1 MNSNRT
7 FFYYYLQLSPMNQ
20 SPNVLLNI
28 YCVFVSLAFF
38 IGDLPR
44 NGCCRLRAG
53 MPAKCLLPAG
63 FLGDEMGFR
72 AQQRGDWV
80 SCN

>member
-1 MNSNRT
+1 MNRPKCPLK
-7 FFYYYLQLSPMNQ
+7 YLLRLS
-20 SPNVLLNI
+20 
-28 YCVFVSLAFF
+28 VSLVFF

-44 NGCCRLRAG
+44 NGCCRLHAV
-53 MPAKCLLPAG
+53 MAAKCLLPAG